1 MKFFNDNSLL
11 TITDN
16 QITIQQNDE
25 VLTAAAPIWAAEII
39 KADKPHIKD
48 VDFSDRA
55 QPLIHP
61 LLKYANKTKPLPPSF
76 NPISIQCPNRS
87 VLQFHDD
94 GRIDL
99 FAPHGKKVTFQ
110 HKPLIN
116 AQIARAKGYR
126 VSHD

>member
-1 MKFFNDNSLL
+1 MRFFNDNALL
-11 TITDN
+11 TLNEN

-61 LLKYANKTKPLPPSF
+61 LLKYVNKTKPLPPRF
-76 NPISIQCPNRS
+76 NPIAIQCPNRR
-87 VLQFHDD
+87 VLQFHDN
-94 GRIDL
+94 GQIDL
-99 FAPHGKKVTFQ
+99 FNGSKRVTFQ

-116 AQIARAKGYR
+116 AQIARARGYR
-126 VSHD
+126 VSQ